1 MTPRALIADDEPL
14 LREILEARLAKAW
27 PQLQVVARA
36 RNGREAVELFER
48 LRPDVCFLDVH
59 MPGMSGLEAARL
71 IGPQAQMVF
80 VTAYDRYALDAFEHG
95 VLDYLVKPVTDARL
109 ATTVERLKKRME
121 EPRTPAPS
129 DELLRE
135 VARRLDRMEGVA
147 TTEHLRWL
155 RASKGGGL
163 QLIPV
168 REVDFLRADSKYTSV
183 GYRDDAGKPAEAL
196 IRLALK
202 ELAAQLDPATFAQVH
217 RGVVVNLNSIRR
229 VVRLDRDSAEIELKH
244 RPERLPVSRTYLHL
258 FREM

>member
-1 MTPRALIADDEPL
+1 MTPRALIADDEPV
-14 LREILEARLAKAW
+14 LRDILEARLTKAW
-27 PQLQVVARA
+27 PQLQIVARA
-36 RNGREAVELFER
+36 RNGREAVEQFER
-48 LRPDVCFLDVH
+48 LRPDICFLDVH

-71 IGPQAQMVF
+71 IGPHAHMVF
-80 VTAYDRYALDAFEHG
+80 VTAYDKYALDAFEHG

-109 ATTVERLKKRME
+109 ATTVARLQQRME
-121 EPRTPAPS
+121 EPRPSTPS

-135 VARRLDRMEGVA
+135 VARRLDRIEGVA

-163 QLIPV
+163 HLIPV
-168 REVDFLRADSKYTSV
+168 QVVDFLRADSKYTSV

-196 IRLALK
+196 IRLALR
-202 ELAAQLDPATFAQVH
+202 ELVAQLDPNTFVQVH

-229 VVRLDRDSAEIELKH
+229 VVRLDRDSAEVELKH
-244 RPERLPVSRTYLHL
+244 RQERLPVSKTYLHL